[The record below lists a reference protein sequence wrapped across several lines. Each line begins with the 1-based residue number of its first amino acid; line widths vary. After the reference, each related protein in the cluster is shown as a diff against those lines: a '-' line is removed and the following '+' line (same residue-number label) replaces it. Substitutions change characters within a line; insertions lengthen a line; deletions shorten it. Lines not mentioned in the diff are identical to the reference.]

1 MCIILQHY
9 LYICRMRNFEEILYM
24 PEAEN
29 FIRLLDEK
37 ARAKVLYN
45 ISKAQYVKDPELFKK
60 LDGEIWE
67 FRTTYNKACYRLLAF
82 WDKKTNKVVV
92 CTHGFFKKTQ
102 KTPPQ
107 EIERA
112 EQLRTEY
119 IKGR

>member
-1 MCIILQHY
+1 
-9 LYICRMRNFEEILYM
+9 MRNFEEILYM

-29 FIRLLDEK
+29 FIRSLDKK
-37 ARAKVLYN
+37 ARTKVLYN
-45 ISKAQYVKDPELFKK
+45 ISKAQYIKDPELFKK
-60 LDGEIWE
+60 LDSEIWE
-67 FRTTYNKACYRLLAF
+67 FRTIYNKACYRLLAF

-102 KTPPQ
+102 KTPSQ